1 MITLEKRIF
10 QMVEETIL
18 KTQKVNVQL
27 CNVFLGE
34 EIDCCKNTEYLHSR
48 FEEKFQKFLKSFYET
63 EVFGD
68 EETRKRLS
76 QKIFENPQIEIHRLE
91 EINSELPQIFKSQ
104 FYSFDVFLKL
114 DNRAIQKILRDVNG
128 NDLAMALK
136 GECEELQ
143 NKFFR
148 NMSKEAAEFIKE
160 DMEFLSPVYKSTVI
174 SAQQKILDVVY
185 KLKKSK
191 DIAVPDYSAED
202 IILDI

>member
-1 MITLEKRIF
+1 MIKFENRIS
-10 QMVEETIL
+10 QMSEEAIL
-18 KTQKVNVQL
+18 KTQKVNAQI
-27 CNVFLGE
+27 CKVFLDE
-34 EIDCCKNTEYLHSR
+34 ELDCTKNAEYLHSR
-48 FEEKFQKFLKSFYET
+48 FEEKFQKFLHDFYAS

-68 EETRKRLS
+68 EETKRKLS
-76 QKIFENPQIEIHRLE
+76 QKIFENPQVKVHRLE
-91 EINSELPQIFKSQ
+91 EIDLELPQIFKSQ

-185 KLKKSK
+185 KLKEAK

>member
-1 MITLEKRIF
+1 MIKLEKRISH
-10 QMVEETIL
+10 MAEEMIL
-18 KTQKVNVQL
+18 KTQKVNSQL
-27 CNVFLGE
+27 CNEFLGE
-34 EIDCCKNTEYLHSR
+34 EMDCCKNTEYLHSR

-91 EINSELPQIFKSQ
+91 EIDSELPQIFKSQ

-185 KLKKSK
+185 KLKESK